1 MMTRYRVWLD
11 GLGLHDLDPCL
22 IITDVCESAPRMQL
36 KTAARAQGDGLVR
49 TRRTR
54 QSLSVTVRFLIREY
68 DPMRRQGV
76 MQKLHAWAQGHCLT
90 FSHRPGQELLVTLD
104 AFPTVTSALKWTEE
118 LSITFTA
125 YALPYWRS
133 VEPATLTTN
142 ASAAMMVEGTAP
154 FAPADVTVTTGGS
167 GTTTAITVQTGSH
180 AITLQ
185 RLSLAPGATVVFSY
199 DDQGVL
205 HITSGGASL
214 LSRRTADSAD
224 DLLMIPGQSNTVSCS
239 GDQPLTATFAV
250 KGVWA

>member
-11 GLGLHDLDPCL
+11 GLGLHDLDPSL
-22 IITDVCESAPRMQL
+22 IITDVCESTPRMQVH
-36 KTAARAQGDGLVR
+36 TAARAQGDGLIC

-68 DPMRRQGV
+68 DPARRQAV
-76 MQKLHAWAQGHCLT
+76 LQKLHAWVKGSCLT

-133 VEPATLTTN
+133 TEPTTLTTTS
-142 ASAAMMVEGTAP
+142 SAAMMVEGTAP
-154 FAPADVTVTTGGS
+154 LAPVDVTVTTGGT
-167 GTTTAITVQTGSH
+167 GTTSNLTVQAGGNS
-180 AITLQ
+180 ITLAG
-185 RLSLAPGATVVFSY
+185 LSLVPGATVLFTH
-199 DDQGVL
+199 DEQGLL

-214 LSRRTADSAD
+214 LDRRTPASAD
-224 DLLMIPGQSNTVSCS
+224 DLLVTPGQSNPVACS
-239 GDQPLTATFAV
+239 ANQPLTATFAV